1 MFPPS
6 TDLWDSTRRLRG
18 GSDHAS
24 TAFSRAS
31 GRSERG
37 HRVDVSPGGGFDHAD
52 GIGRGP
58 KPSIQYLTCDRR
70 FIDGRPCFDP
80 TGTTVLF
87 MRTPIDDQNQTWL
100 YTIPATSARH
110 NPHHCQAPD
119 PFFVDRNLRATRPDW
134 SWSRTSFEIAFAGNS
149 NLHLLNTKTR
159 KSLFVDCQP
168 SGSIVLKTLS
178 YPSWTADGS
187 AIVLTN
193 YSEQALEHQQ
203 LLRVPVPPDPSVGFS
218 PVCTAVTDPSQ
229 VWPGMCSV
237 SPSNPNLV
245 AFAGQT
251 PNLAKVYDQN
261 WNQIWVQ
268 NGASAPLEVDGIQGR
283 APWWSPSGTAIAFE
297 TILTPDDLYNPFLR
311 IWVLPLT
318 VDRGHRTDDHAPRS
332 FRTARQV
339 VAGRHPDRLRVRH
352 SRWQAHPAR
361 RRAAAR
367 HRHRRSA
374 IEHLKKFSKS
384 GAAP

>member
-1 MFPPS
+1 MH
-6 TDLWDSTRRLRG
+6 RRRFLG
-18 GSDHAS
+18 QVAGASAAIAS
-24 TAFSRAS
+24 TSFLAASSISRAAS
-31 GRSERG
+31 AA
-37 HRVDVSPGGGFDHAD
+37 SPKA
-52 GIGRGP
+52 
-58 KPSIQYLTCDRR
+58 SIQYLTCDRR
-70 FIDGRPCFDP
+70 YIDGRPCFDP
-80 TGTTVLF
+80 TGTIVLF
-87 MRTPIDDQNQTWL
+87 MRTPIDDQSQTWL

-119 PFFVDRNLRATRPDW
+119 PFFVDPNLPATRPDW
-134 SWSRTSFEIAFAGNS
+134 SWTRTSFEIAFAGNS

-178 YPSWTADGS
+178 YPSWAADGS

-203 LLRVPVPPDPSVGFS
+203 LLRVPVPADPPVGFS

-245 AFAGQT
+245 AFAGQA

-268 NGASAPLEVDGIQGR
+268 NGAGAPLQVDGIQGR

-318 VDRGHRTDDHAPRS
+318 VDPPSVGKTQLITPLDLAVQHAKWSPDGTRIV
-332 FRTARQV
+332 FAYVIPHGKPTPPGDVPAQGIAV
-339 VAGRHPDRLRVRH
+339 VDLP
-352 SRWQAHPAR
+352 ST
-361 RRAAAR
+361 
-367 HRHRRSA
+367 
-374 IEHLKKFSKS
+374 I
-384 GAAP
+384 